1 MSSNKRFR
9 KLERNPVT
17 NEDKVPGFIKLTHHN
32 KPSAEKSSIA
42 YTDYA
47 FVDGDKR
54 LSSPPVRK
62 VEVVAVFTQKDK
74 DWCRVMFEGRKYGI
88 PANRLYKKQERYSP
102 SHTPERIDISR
113 FPREPHQ
120 KA

>member
-1 MSSNKRFR
+1 MSSNKRYR
-9 KLERNPVT
+9 RLEINPVT

-32 KPSAEKSSIA
+32 KASSEHSNVA

-62 VEVVAVFTQKDK
+62 VEVISVFTQKDK
-74 DWCRVMFEGRKYGI
+74 DYCRVMFDGRRYAI

-102 SHTPERIDISR
+102 SHIPERINISQ
-113 FPREPHQ
+113 FKRESPP
-120 KA
+120 K